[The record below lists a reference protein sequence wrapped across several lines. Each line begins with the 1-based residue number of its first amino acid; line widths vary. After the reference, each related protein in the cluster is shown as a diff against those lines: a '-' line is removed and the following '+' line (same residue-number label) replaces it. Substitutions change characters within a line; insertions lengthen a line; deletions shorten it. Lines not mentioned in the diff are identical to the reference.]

1 MLQINWADVY
11 IVHVVQIE
19 VKDLLWTQKLT
30 FLAIVHNSEMEKLY
44 IIMDQ
49 IHLESDGNI
58 LW

>member
-19 VKDLLWTQKLT
+19 VKDLLWTRKLT
-30 FLAIVHNSEMEKLY
+30 FLAIVHNSEMEKLC